1 MRDRNQKSKIEIKTK
16 KNYNGGDY
24 RKSVPEGRSLVEAIC
39 LAAEVVA
46 ATSW

>member
-1 MRDRNQKSKIEIKTK
+1 MRDRNQKSKIEMKA
-16 KNYNGGDY
+16 KNYNGGAY

-39 LAAEVVA
+39 LAADVVA